1 MMRPRTRQ
9 ALAILATAAALCGA
23 WTWAARRPGMT
34 AEFAEYNQAANRIR
48 IEGYLA
54 RPSAPAH
61 VLVGSSLSGRLLPS
75 YFEGTRMADVATLG
89 SRTLNRTEEGVDYS
103 VKLKAQR
110 IGAFADWFVLGGGFR
125 VSGGV
130 TSNDYKLSMSA
141 KSTTNISIGS
151 NTYSGTSLAV
161 TVKFP
166 SATPYLGIGY
176 GHHGGKGLGFVW
188 DLGAS
193 IGKAKVTANAVGFP
207 DNAQFNA
214 DLDRELEQLRS
225 GVGKIRILPQASIAL
240 SYKF

>member
-1 MMRPRTRQ
+1 MMEIRKILGTA
-9 ALAILATAAALCGA
+9 ALATLAMSGVHAGEIYGGIGL
-23 WTWAARRPGMT
+23 PGLML
-34 AEFAEYNQAANRIR
+34 
-48 IEGYLA
+48 GYAQPLNE
-54 RPSAPAH
+54 RFT
-61 VLVGSSLSGRLLPS
+61 LR
-75 YFEGTRMADVATLG
+75 ADVATLG

-151 NTYSGTSLAV
+151 NTYSGTSLEV
-161 TVKFP
+161 TVKVP

-176 GHHGGKGLGFVW
+176 GHHGGKGLSFVW

-225 GVGKIRILPQASIAL
+225 GVGKIRILPQASIAV

>member
-1 MMRPRTRQ
+1 MMEIRKILGTA
-9 ALAILATAAALCGA
+9 ALAASAMSGA
-23 WTWAARRPGMT
+23 HAGEIYGGIGLPGLML
-34 AEFAEYNQAANRIR
+34 
-48 IEGYLA
+48 GYAQPLNE
-54 RPSAPAH
+54 RFT
-61 VLVGSSLSGRLLPS
+61 LR
-75 YFEGTRMADVATLG
+75 ADVATLG

-103 VKLKAQR
+103 VKLKTQR
-110 IGAFADWFVLGGGFR
+110 VGAYADWFVLGGGFR
-125 VSGGV
+125 FSGGV

-141 KSTTNISIGS
+141 KSTTNISIGGNS
-151 NTYSGTSLAV
+151 YTGTSLAV
-161 TVKFP
+161 TIKFP
-166 SATPYLGIGY
+166 SATPYVGIGY